1 MNAEAIPPATPG
13 KGMRIAMILA
23 RSLMGLLFVFAS
35 VTYFFKLITPPPPT
49 GAMKVFNDGIEAS
62 RYLMPTVKVVE
73 LVCGLAFL
81 SGRFVPLAS
90 VLIAPIIVN
99 IFLIS
104 VFLIGPQG
112 LPLAVFV
119 VLANGFLAYYHRDH
133 YRPLFRS

>member
-1 MNAEAIPPATPG
+1 
-13 KGMRIAMILA
+13 MILV

-49 GAMKVFNDGIEAS
+49 GAMKVFNDGLEAS
-62 RYLMPTVKVVE
+62 VYLMPTVKVIE
-73 LVCGLAFL
+73 LVCGVAFL

-104 VFLIGPQG
+104 VFLIGAQG

-119 VLANGFLAYYHRDH
+119 VLANGFLAYYHRDS
-133 YRPLFRS
+133 YRPLFRA

>member
-1 MNAEAIPPATPG
+1 
-13 KGMRIAMILA
+13 MRIAMILV
-23 RSLMGLLFVFAS
+23 RSLLGLLFVFAS
-35 VTYFFKLITPPPPT
+35 VTYFFKLITPPPPA
-49 GAMKVFNDGIEAS
+49 GAMKVFNDGLEAS

-81 SGRFVPLAS
+81 SGRWVPLAS

-104 VFLIGPQG
+104 VFLVGPQG

-119 VLANGFLAYYHRDH
+119 VLANGFLAYYHRDR
-133 YRPLFRS
+133 YRPLFRA